1 MTMKVM
7 VADERMRMF
16 KKARL
21 ALDAC
26 DRELEDKGQESSRTE
41 ARETNTKK
49 KLQIEELEVNMF
61 QLKANEAKHKAIRT
75 TQESSV

>member
-1 MTMKVM
+1 MMMKVM

-26 DRELEDKGQESSRTE
+26 DRELEEKAKEVAELKLERQT
-41 ARETNTKK
+41 K
-49 KLQIEELEVNMF
+49 KLQIGELEVDMF
-61 QLKANEAKHKAIRT
+61 QLKANKAKHEADRLCFC
-75 TQESSV
+75 EVR

>member
-16 KKARL
+16 KKARW

-26 DRELEDKGQESSRTE
+26 GRELEEKAKEVAELKLERQT
-41 ARETNTKK
+41 K
-49 KLQIEELEVNMF
+49 KLQIKELEVDMF
-61 QLKANEAKHKAIRT
+61 QLKANKAKREADRLCFC
-75 TQESSV
+75 EVR

>member
-41 ARETNTKK
+41 ARETNKK
-49 KLQIEELEVNMF
+49 
-61 QLKANEAKHKAIRT
+61 R
-75 TQESSV
+75 SCR